1 MPSSG
6 PHLSA
11 SVAAR
16 EKRLLRL
23 LAETGRRPDDPSLRE
38 VVEDAQVLG
47 SLELAGFQITWD
59 EVRSSRISGEGPPE
73 LLALRR
79 ARAAVE
85 PGVPLSVAA
94 LRGWHSALAGPVGF
108 RRGEHARDGTP
119 VSPVE
124 LLEDRLAS
132 LAEWLGVAGDRDLRP
147 EQAGALALARIV
159 EVRPFD
165 DGNGRVSR
173 LAASHLMVRGGMR
186 PPILVAGDGAR
197 LRAALDAAF
206 RLETE
211 PLVTL
216 LVEAS
221 GRALDVMIQALVQ
234 GEV

>member
-6 PHLSA
+6 LHLSA

-23 LAETGRRPDDPSLRE
+23 LAERQRRPEDPSLRE

-47 SLELAGFQITWD
+47 SLELTGFRVTWD
-59 EVRSSRISGEGPPE
+59 DVRSSRVSGDGPPE

-85 PGVPLSVAA
+85 PGAPLTVAA
-94 LRGWHSALAGPVGF
+94 LREWHSVLAGPVGF
-108 RRGEHARDGTP
+108 RREDHAREGTP
-119 VSPVE
+119 VAPVE

-159 EVRPFD
+159 EVRPFE

-186 PPILVAGDGAR
+186 PPILVAGDGTR
-197 LRAALDAAF
+197 LRAALEAAF

-221 GRALDVMIQALVQ
+221 GRALDVMIQALVR